1 MVELSATQSERRKHS
16 RLRGR
21 DLIAVIR
28 GQRYDVLD
36 ISFGGVKVIGRFG
49 VAGALLEFAIS
60 PKAGQPALG
69 KEMAEVR
76 GRVERVDGD
85 LTAVRFS
92 IVTDSLSKMIALR
105 LSEPKGDSG
114 GLAFR

>member
-1 MVELSATQSERRKHS
+1 MVELSATQSERRRHS
-16 RLRGR
+16 RFRGR

-49 VAGALLEFAIS
+49 VAGALIEFAIAPDS
-60 PKAGQPALG
+60 ARATP
-69 KEMAEVR
+69 AEVR

-92 IVTDSLSKMIALR
+92 IVTDALSKMIALR
-105 LSEPKGDSG
+105 LSEPKRNST
-114 GLAFR
+114 GLAVG